1 MLLKL
6 NTYNERYE
14 VVENKVVRIV
24 FNRSSSSNCAVFS
37 LKLWIALTKIVDNV
51 KAEDGGGEEG
61 GAVCLHLLLPHIS
74 ECDGGAVNGVMNP
87 KYDI

>member
-1 MLLKL
+1 M
-6 NTYNERYE
+6 TE
-14 VVENKVVRIV
+14 
-24 FNRSSSSNCAVFS
+24 
-37 LKLWIALTKIVDNV
+37 IVDNV
-51 KAEDGGGEEG
+51 KAEDGGGEEGGGEDGGGEEGGGEDGGGEEG

>member
-1 MLLKL
+1 M
-6 NTYNERYE
+6 
-14 VVENKVVRIV
+14 VENKVVRIV

-37 LKLWIALTKIVDNV
+37 LKLWIALTEIVDNV

-61 GAVCLHLLLPHIS
+61 GGEDDGGEEGGAFCLHLLLPHIS

-87 KYDI
+87 KNDI